1 MILFFNIFFY
11 TIQYSNSLF
20 IHSFQPLSSG
30 NSSDR
35 FTKIKSGDHNFL
47 AHSSFHDASLIIVLA
62 FSLLQSWCD
71 QTVGQETEERVY
83 LKIDEK
89 DL

>member
-1 MILFFNIFFY
+1 M
-11 TIQYSNSLF
+11 
-20 IHSFQPLSSG
+20 
-30 NSSDR
+30 
-35 FTKIKSGDHNFL
+35 